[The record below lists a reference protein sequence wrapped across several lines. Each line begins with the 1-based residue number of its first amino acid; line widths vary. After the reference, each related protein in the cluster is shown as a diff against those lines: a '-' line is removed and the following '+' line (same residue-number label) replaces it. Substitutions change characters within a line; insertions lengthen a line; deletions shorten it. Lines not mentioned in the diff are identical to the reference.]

1 MNQYKIIRW
10 DSVMINSKKT
20 PVIYIKPD
28 SKLLEHASRNNNE
41 LTILISETGTEYDS
55 HKLTSKLEKSN
66 VISHNECDYF
76 GRTGNYVLSLPSHW
90 YGYPH
95 PSNLGTLTIGGM
107 NDNKTYDNKTYDNKT
122 YDNKTYD
129 NKTYYEDSP
138 QKIILEEKYKNNGM
152 GKACVLNIY
161 LGIGV
166 ILLIIYLVGKK
177 R

>member
-1 MNQYKIIRW
+1 MDQYKILRW
-10 DSVMINSKKT
+10 DAVTIGPKKT

-41 LTILISETGTEYDS
+41 LNILISETRTEYDN
-55 HKLTSKLEKSN
+55 HELTAKLEKSN

-95 PSNLGTLTIGGM
+95 PSNLGTLTIIDGM
-107 NDNKTYDNKTYDNKT
+107 NDNIK
-122 YDNKTYD
+122 
-129 NKTYYEDSP
+129 KTYYEDTSP
-138 QKIILEEKYKNNGM
+138 KTIREERYKKVEKYKNNGM
-152 GKACVLNIY
+152 VTPCLLNIC